1 MKKILDLSLVLLLL
15 MSCTQCTHK
24 SKPSTGQESLADSM
38 GVGLSGDTAV
48 YGICGEET
56 AMHTLQL
63 ITNTGD
69 TLNYMVYDNDDAPST
84 VKGGLLVG
92 DRLSVQGYKNA
103 DGEWTAQQVVNI
115 SSLIGKWTSLDKNFE
130 IEEGGTVK
138 SYVKAESHPWTSWK
152 MYNGNIILNTD
163 TFAINELG
171 NDSLYLENKV
181 GIFAYKRQK

>member
-1 MKKILDLSLVLLLL
+1 MKKLLDLSLILVVLVC
-15 MSCTQCTHK
+15 CTQCVR
-24 SKPSTGQESLADSM
+24 KPGPSGAKEPEADSV
-38 GVGLSGDTAV
+38 GVGLDGDTAV

-69 TLNYMVYDNDDAPST
+69 TLTYMVYDNDDAPSM

-92 DRLSVQGYKNA
+92 DRLSVQGYRDA
-103 DGEWTAQQVVNI
+103 DGEWIAQQVVNL
-115 SSLIGKWTSLDKNFE
+115 SSLVGKWTSLDKNFE

-138 SYVKAESHPWTSWK
+138 SYVKAENHPWTLWK
-152 MYNGNIILNTD
+152 MYNGQIILNTD